1 MTNRAISSIIAVLLL
16 IGTITFWFWYDPFVS
31 VGPGMTAPNEPVQVN
46 LNQDGMM
53 MVDDYFLTPL
63 ATFQIEAR
71 VLSTQRYRSGRESD
85 VSPLDLT
92 LGWGPMSD
100 ETNLEKIDIRQSA
113 RFYFWKTDRFPI
125 PRRDIEIN
133 SANMHMIPSNDDVED
148 ILKQIKPG
156 ETVTITGKLVNV
168 EAADGWRWRT
178 SLTRSDTGNGACEI
192 VYVEEVGI
200 VDKK

>member
-1 MTNRAISSIIAVLLL
+1 MTNRALISIIASVLILVASA
-16 IGTITFWFWYDPFVS
+16 FWFWFDPFVS
-31 VGPGMTAPNEPVQVN
+31 VGPGMTAPNDPVQEN
-46 LNQDGMM
+46 LNENGMM
-53 MVDDYFLTPL
+53 MVDDFFLTPM

-85 VSPLDLT
+85 LSPLDLT

-125 PRRDIEIN
+125 PRKDIETH
-133 SANMHMIPSNDDVED
+133 SANMHMIPSNDRVESL
-148 ILKQIKPG
+148 LKQIKPG

-178 SLTRSDTGNGACEI
+178 SLTRNDTGNGACEI
-192 VYVEEVGI
+192 VYVEKVEI
-200 VDKK
+200 IDI

>member
-1 MTNRAISSIIAVLLL
+1 MSNRAITSIITVLLL
-16 IGTITFWFWYDPFVS
+16 TIAGAFWFWYDPFVS
-31 VGPGMTAPNEPVQVN
+31 VGPGMTAPNEPVQEN
-46 LNQDGMM
+46 LNENGMM
-53 MVDDYFLTPL
+53 MVDEYFLTPV

-71 VLSTQRYRSGRESD
+71 VLSTKRYRSGRESD
-85 VSPLDLT
+85 ISPLDLT

-125 PRRDIEIN
+125 PRRDIETS
-133 SANMHMIPSNDDVED
+133 SANMHMVPSNKSVESR
-148 ILKQIKPG
+148 LKQIKPG

-178 SLTRSDTGNGACEI
+178 SLTRNDTGNGACEI
-192 VYVEEVGI
+192 VYVEEVEI
-200 VDKK
+200 AEI

>member
-1 MTNRAISSIIAVLLL
+1 MTNRALISIIASVLILVASA
-16 IGTITFWFWYDPFVS
+16 FWFWFDPFVS
-31 VGPGMTAPNEPVQVN
+31 VGPGMTAPNDPVQEN
-46 LNQDGMM
+46 LNENSMM
-53 MVDDYFLTPL
+53 MVDDFFLTPM

-85 VSPLDLT
+85 LSPLDLT

-125 PRRDIEIN
+125 PRKDIETH
-133 SANMHMIPSNDDVED
+133 SANMHMIPSNDRVESL
-148 ILKQIKPG
+148 LKQIKPG

-178 SLTRSDTGNGACEI
+178 SLTRNDTGNGACEI
-192 VYVEEVGI
+192 VYVEKVEI
-200 VDKK
+200 INI

>member
-1 MTNRAISSIIAVLLL
+1 MTNRALISFIASVLLL
-16 IGTITFWFWYDPFVS
+16 GASAFWFWYDPFVS
-31 VGPGMTAPNEPVQVN
+31 VGPGMTAPNDPVQEN
-46 LNQDGMM
+46 LNENGMM
-53 MVDDYFLTPL
+53 MVDDFFLTPM

-85 VSPLDLT
+85 LSPLDLT

-125 PRRDIEIN
+125 PRKDIETH
-133 SANMHMIPSNDDVED
+133 SANMHMIPSNDRVESL
-148 ILKQIKPG
+148 LKQIKPG

-178 SLTRSDTGNGACEI
+178 SLTRNDTGNGACEI
-192 VYVEEVGI
+192 VYVEKVEI
-200 VDKK
+200 IDI

>member
-1 MTNRAISSIIAVLLL
+1 MTNRALFSIIALFLLS
-16 IGTITFWFWYDPFVS
+16 GAVTFWFWYDPFVS
-31 VGPGMTAPNEPVQVN
+31 VGPGITAPNEPVQEN
-46 LNQDGMM
+46 LNENGMM

-85 VSPLDLT
+85 LSPLDLT

-133 SANMHMIPSNDDVED
+133 SANMHMIPSSKSVESR
-148 ILKQIKPG
+148 LKQIKPG

-168 EAADGWRWRT
+168 EAADGWRWKT
-178 SLTRSDTGNGACEI
+178 SLTRNDTGNGACEI
-192 VYVEEVGI
+192 VYVED
-200 VDKK
+200 VDIIDI